1 MPLAGRCP
9 KGEGGRVTDG
19 GTAPPRH
26 CRGHCPCGTAMGGT
40 AVDGTAMNGTASST
54 ALSTARVGGTAH
66 VWHCQS
72 TARRG
77 TARGGKH
84 TSWETRKKGHC
95 PWCRGTAHE
104 DEALPHWWGTFPS
117 KVTAWEG
124 VSARGGVEGE
134 NSRARNG
141 RDVSRA
147 GGDGCRAP
155 VERARRYMCR
165 TSDCGPGL
173 GLRAQTWQREI
184 ARGAGGSPRHGFVL
198 WRRSAHP
205 RNRNHAEQT
214 KSIEWSCPKASSRPR
229 MSKGAHDRRYK

>member
-1 MPLAGRCP
+1 M
-9 KGEGGRVTDG
+9 
-19 GTAPPRH
+19 
-26 CRGHCPCGTAMGGT
+26 
-40 AVDGTAMNGTASST
+40 
-54 ALSTARVGGTAH
+54 
-66 VWHCQS
+66 WHCQS

-229 MSKGAHDRRYK
+229 VSKGGARPAVRLNERRERRAAGFGRQTNQPISRSLVGTVSRRTSGIRARSTNSGEYRRVFVFLAQRRKGPFAEE